1 MSTLPGA
8 AERAERG
15 PVRRKGAGP
24 AFTGWFDPRGRA
36 LEGRA
41 FALNRIAGIGLV
53 VYLYLHLGVLTVLL
67 AGAGAWSDVLQVAT
81 SRTFLVFD
89 VVLLFGLL
97 FHGLN
102 GLRVG
107 AVGSGI
113 LTGRQRALLWGAMA
127 IGAVALA
134 YGIVHIVGGA

>member
-1 MSTLPGA
+1 MSTLPGG

-24 AFTGWFDPRGRA
+24 AFTGWVDPRGRS

-53 VYLYLHLGVLTVLL
+53 VYLYLHLGVLSILL
-67 AGAGAWSDVLQVAT
+67 AGASAWSDVLQVAT

-89 VVLLFGLL
+89 VILFFGLL

-107 AVGSGI
+107 FVGSGY
-113 LTGRQRALLWGAMA
+113 LVRRQRALLWAAMA
-127 IGAVALA
+127 LVAVALA
-134 YGIVHIVGGA
+134 YGIFHIVGGA